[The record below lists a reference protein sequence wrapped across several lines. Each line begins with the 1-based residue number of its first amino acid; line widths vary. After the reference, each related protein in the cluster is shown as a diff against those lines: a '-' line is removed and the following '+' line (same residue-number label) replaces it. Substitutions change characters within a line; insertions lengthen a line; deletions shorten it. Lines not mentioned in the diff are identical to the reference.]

1 MKGDL
6 ISVLGLISSA
16 WGSSS
21 QPRQLISYNYI
32 ACIIKLLICSLI
44 LKLSYSEPWA
54 LRSIKSW
61 DFQVRCEICLWGS
74 FYYYYSSLS
83 LFLKQKNTRPSN
95 KTWKKCNMSKG
106 YYLASLLHV
115 LIRFFYGDV
124 QYLPYFFIFY
134 SCFLIMKECLWVIL
148 INWINIF
155 LEFELLLDFPF
166 SFYFINPN
174 HLHFLIITA
183 INL

>member
-1 MKGDL
+1 MHPRFQLSSLMSLSTPYFNLVPTGTKRQSRGFRIIRVPPSTIAEQEFPFVASLLFCEGPGTAGWWRDCHLINRENFEKGMKGDL

-61 DFQVRCEICLWGS
+61 DFQVRWG
-74 FYYYYSSLS
+74 F
-83 LFLKQKNTRPSN
+83 
-95 KTWKKCNMSKG
+95 
-106 YYLASLLHV
+106 
-115 LIRFFYGDV
+115 
-124 QYLPYFFIFY
+124 FFI
-134 SCFLIMKECLWVIL
+134 SLPFLRAKKHPPLK
-148 INWINIF
+148 
-155 LEFELLLDFPF
+155 
-166 SFYFINPN
+166 
-174 HLHFLIITA
+174 
-183 INL
+183 

>member
-61 DFQVRCEICLWGS
+61 DFQVRCEICLWG
-74 FYYYYSSLS
+74 FFFYYSSLS
-83 LFLKQKNTRPSN
+83 LFLEQKNTRPSN

-124 QYLPYFFIFY
+124 QDSPYFFIFY
-134 SCFLIMKECLWVIL
+134 SCFLIMRECLWVIL
-148 INWINIF
+148 INLINVF
-155 LEFELLLDFPF
+155 LIIAWFFFFQFLSLK
-166 SFYFINPN
+166 
-174 HLHFLIITA
+174 HLHFLLIMA
-183 INL
+183 FNL